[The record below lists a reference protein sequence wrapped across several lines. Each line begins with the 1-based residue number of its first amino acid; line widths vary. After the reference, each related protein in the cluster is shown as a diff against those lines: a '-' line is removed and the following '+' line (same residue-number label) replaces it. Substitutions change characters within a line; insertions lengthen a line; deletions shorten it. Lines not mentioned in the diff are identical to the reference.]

1 MNLLK
6 NLKELLSFFTFFFYV
21 KIVHICID
29 SQYCILLV
37 QI

>member
-6 NLKELLSFFTFFFYV
+6 NLKELLPFFFYV